1 MRVFRPSYTVPL
13 PEGAKILKRKGGNF
27 AKFTNAKGQEIIAP
41 LSKSGKRV
49 TLETSCFHLEFRDHN
64 NFARRLKAFTDEG
77 ASQRVA
83 ATIEDL
89 LAAKGSSQGIGT
101 DLRRRIEAL
110 PKTMRVKLAGW
121 GLLDERANTATK
133 PLRELI
139 AVFIESMRARE
150 LDPQYIRAN
159 RSDLTKLCEACGF
172 TFLTDITGPKVEAY
186 LKQLRDAGISYC
198 RSNHILVTIK
208 AFVAWLMREGVT
220 QVNPVINL
228 KPLNEREDRRHPR
241 RALEVNELKR
251 LLETTKQSPGKLFGL
266 TGQERYLIY
275 RLATETGLRRGE
287 ITKLTV
293 ACFDFDRGVVTLDAK
308 YTKNKKGARLPLR
321 KSLAQELR
329 EFCRDKLPTATVF
342 RMPWATSVMIR
353 KDLEAA
359 GLPYQDEAGRFFD
372 FHCLRGE
379 FGTLL
384 AMRGVHPKTAQVL
397 MRHHDVNLT
406 LSLYTHVLAG
416 QENAAIESLPDLSVA
431 EDDQERKVG

>member
-1 MRVFRPSYTVPL
+1 MSYTTPL
-13 PEGAKILKRKGGNF
+13 PSTAKILRRKAGPV
-27 AKFTNAKGQEIIAP
+27 AKFTTARGEEVVAP

-49 TLETSCFHLEFRDHN
+49 RMTTAHFVLEFRDHN
-64 NFARRLKAFTDEG
+64 DVLRRLKASNDE
-77 ASQRVA
+77 AVSQRFGV
-83 ATIEDL
+83 TVQDL
-89 LAAKGSSQGIGT
+89 LNARGSCQGIGQ

-110 PKTMRVKLAGW
+110 PKAMRTELARW

-150 LDPQYIRAN
+150 LDPQHIRAN

-172 TFLTDITGPKVEAY
+172 TFLSDITGPKVEAY
-186 LKQLRDAGISYC
+186 LKQLRDAGTSYC
-198 RSNHILVTIK
+198 RSNHVLVTVK
-208 AFVAWLMREGVT
+208 AFMAWLMREGVT
-220 QVNPVINL
+220 QVNPVVNL

-266 TGQERYLIY
+266 TGQERYLVY

-308 YTKNKKGARLPLR
+308 YTKNKKGAKLPLR
-321 KSLAQELR
+321 KDTAEELR
-329 EFCRDKLPTATVF
+329 DFCRDKLPTATVF
-342 RMPWATSVMIR
+342 KMPWATSVMIR

-406 LSLYTHVLAG
+406 LNLYTHVLAG
-416 QENAAIESLPDLSVA
+416 QESAAIESLPDFSVA
-431 EDDQERKVG
+431 EDEQGKKVG